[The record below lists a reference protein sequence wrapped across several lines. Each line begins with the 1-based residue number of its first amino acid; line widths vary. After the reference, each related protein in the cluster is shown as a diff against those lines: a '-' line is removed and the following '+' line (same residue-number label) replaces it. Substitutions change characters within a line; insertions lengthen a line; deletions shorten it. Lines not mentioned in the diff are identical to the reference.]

1 MDMLMTDPPYNVN
14 YEGGTDDKLKIMND
28 SMNDDSFI
36 NFLSTAFSNARDIM
50 KASASFYIWHASM
63 KNREFRQAC
72 IDAELD
78 VNQILV
84 WNKSSFSLGRSDYQW
99 KHELCLYGWKKGAP
113 HYFTKE
119 RNLTTIL
126 EEEPYDIDH
135 MKADDM
141 RKLLKRILESDVPV
155 TVINEKK
162 PVANKEHPTMKPIK
176 LIARLIMNSSRPGD
190 RVLDTFG
197 GSGSTMIACEQL
209 GRRCMMMELDPRY
222 ADVIVNRWEEYTGK
236 KAILR
241 RGS

>member
-14 YEGGTDDKLKIMND
+14 YEGDTNEKLTIMND
-28 SMNDDSFI
+28 AMPMDRFIEFLTSAFEAADS
-36 NFLSTAFSNARDIM
+36 TM
-50 KASASFYIWHASM
+50 KDGASFYIWHATASDTAFKKACENVGFEYKETLIWS
-63 KNREFRQAC
+63 KNHFT
-72 IDAELD
+72 
-78 VNQILV
+78 
-84 WNKSSFSLGRSDYQW
+84 LGRQDYQW
-99 KHELCLYGWKKGAP
+99 KHEPCLYGWKKGAP

-126 EEEPYDIDH
+126 EEEPLDIDH

-141 RKLLKRILESDVPV
+141 RKLLKKILESDVPV
-155 TVINEKK
+155 TVINEMK

-176 LIARLIMNSSRPGD
+176 LIARLIMNSSKPGD
-190 RVLDTFG
+190 RVLDIFG

-209 GRRCMMMELDPRY
+209 GRRCMMMELDPKY